1 MESAV
6 TTANT
11 TWNDTRVFPPDV
23 CVLRNI
29 LDRNAAEAPD
39 KVFVRFDDG
48 SEWTYAQTRA
58 TVRRAAAALM
68 RIGVTQ
74 DDHVLTWLPNSPDA
88 LRIWFAINYIG
99 AVYVPMNIAWRG
111 QVLENAVRV
120 STARFLISHADL
132 ADRILDID
140 RCALTELLLIGPGA
154 SDKRLPGFTHHDVA
168 ELALQAEP
176 APPPRPIMP

>member
-1 MESAV
+1 MESDLA
-6 TTANT
+6 TAGT
-11 TWNDTRVFPPDV
+11 AWNDTRVFSPDV

-48 SEWTYAQTRA
+48 NEWTYAQTRA
-58 TVRRAAAALM
+58 TVRRTAAALQRM
-68 RIGVTQ
+68 GVAQ

-120 STARFLISHADL
+120 SAARFLISHADL

-140 RCALTELLLIGPGA
+140 RCALTELLLIGPRA
-154 SDKRLPGFTHHDVA
+154 SDKRLPGFTHH
-168 ELALQAEP
+168 
-176 APPPRPIMP
+176 

>member
-1 MESAV
+1 MKSAKAV
-6 TTANT
+6 AGTA
-11 TWNDTRVFPPDV
+11 WNDPRVFPPDI
-23 CVLRNI
+23 CVLRDI

-58 TVRRAAAALM
+58 TVRRAAAALQRM
-68 RIGVTQ
+68 GIVQ
-74 DDHVLTWLPNSPDA
+74 DDHVLTWLPNSPEA

-120 STARFLISHADL
+120 STARFLVSHVDL
-132 ADRILDID
+132 ADRLLDID
-140 RCALTELLLIGPGA
+140 RCA
-154 SDKRLPGFTHHDVA
+154 VA
-168 ELALQAEP
+168 DS
-176 APPPRPIMP
+176 